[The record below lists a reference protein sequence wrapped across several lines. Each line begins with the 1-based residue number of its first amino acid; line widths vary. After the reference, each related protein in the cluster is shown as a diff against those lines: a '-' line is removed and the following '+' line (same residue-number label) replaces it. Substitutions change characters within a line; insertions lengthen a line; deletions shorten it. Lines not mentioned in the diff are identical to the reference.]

1 MNDQATKLCAIVGV
15 GPGLG
20 LAIARRFAR
29 EGFHLALVAR
39 DPDKL
44 RDNASALASQTAVE
58 IYPTDAADGDA
69 LAATFAA
76 VRERQGA
83 PDVLVYNAAVL
94 DRGKPS
100 ELTADGLVRDFRVNV
115 VGAALA
121 AQAVLPAMRER
132 GEGTI
137 LFTGGGLALQPYPDF
152 ASLAIGKAGI
162 RSLTFSLAQEV
173 ADDGIHV
180 GTVTI
185 CGFIRAGTK
194 FDPDTIAESYWELH
208 SEDRRSWSH
217 ERTIR

>member
-115 VGAALA
+115 VGATLA

>member
-1 MNDQATKLCAIVGV
+1 MRVGSLVVAALLAASPLAHAQTSGPLSV
-15 GPGLG
+15 GIRRPFAFLLG
-20 LAIARRFAR
+20 TPTGEGGRTSSSEIIRTVSDLLREDTNLELELLDSSLMRACRGRLVCLTLKARRDYDR
-29 EGFHLALVAR
+29 EALLG
-39 DPDKL
+39 PDG
-44 RDNASALASQTAVE
+44 RPVPFRE
-58 IYPTDAADGDA
+58 H
-69 LAATFAA
+69 
-76 VRERQGA
+76 VR
-83 PDVLVYNAAVL
+83 
-94 DRGKPS
+94 
-100 ELTADGLVRDFRVNV
+100 
-115 VGAALA
+115 
-121 AQAVLPAMRER
+121 AMRER